1 MENNNNSIRGFA
13 LSPVQAAVWDVAQAQ
28 PGNIAAT
35 IRLNGNVN
43 VPQLQ
48 QAIHQLAAQQEVL
61 ALQLQIS
68 PALQYPLQA
77 PVNNP
82 SDIPVEVFTAVHA
95 GNAVE
100 EWNAYKQE
108 WLQQPIPAKNNILWN
123 NILFQVNAHEWEWCI
138 KAHPVLLD
146 GASFSI
152 LLQQLVN
159 IYEQTAVDEAE
170 TPITYINYASWQNG
184 LLQNPEPEAIRFWNG
199 FSNHLFQKS
208 LVPLERNTGNAA
220 TIHNRSLLVPDTYAK
235 TLEANAA
242 ANNVT
247 VANLLATLF
256 MRFLA
261 GFENP
266 ENIVL
271 GWRYFGRLYAELA
284 ATAGNMTKLLPLVM
298 PAETLKKENGF
309 AALQQQV
316 EELSDW
322 ADYYTLANAGKPQEE
337 RFAYAFDF
345 IAAEQ
350 YITTGNGIA
359 AAVNDIRIFPE
370 AALLHLVCQQKPAG
384 MQFDFYYNENR
395 YNTAIINAVT
405 NQWKK
410 FLGKYVALLPEN
422 DVPHVVKGRDV
433 WTSQVQPVTVL
444 QQLRTQ
450 VQLQPHAPAL
460 VYRSNVLTYAQVEE
474 RTNALAA
481 LLQQRYHIQPGD
493 RVAILLNRS
502 EWLPLSIWAVLKAGA
517 AYVPV
522 DTAYPDERI
531 GQILHASEA
540 RLVISENAV
549 WNTKKALAA
558 SENVLITDA
567 LTASDFNNV
576 LQPVAANLSALAYII
591 FTSGSTGKPKGVMI
605 NHESLTGYIQWCRQY
620 YLQPGEN
627 DNWALFTSVA
637 FDLTVT
643 SIFTPLC
650 NGQAVY
656 IGDSDK
662 PVHVLLHEFVDANS
676 PTAVEILKVTPS
688 HVAMLKGSAI
698 TATKVKKIIIG
709 GEALEWEH
717 IHILRNLNPAM
728 RIYNEYGPTE
738 ATVGCIVQEIKD
750 TDYRILIG
758 EPVANTEVCVL
769 NNELNTVEA
778 GCTGELYL
786 GGKCLAQGYWGQP
799 ELTAD
804 RFVQLPW
811 DKENRT
817 WYKTGD
823 LVRQD
828 ADGIFDY
835 LGRADLQIK
844 IRGYRVEPGDIQAAL
859 LALPGIRLAHAGLVK
874 DGENSFLAAYI
885 QAETPQDAAAL
896 SHQLGAKLPAYMVP
910 SQYVFLDAL
919 PLTPNGKVD
928 DKTLEKLALE
938 QRNKAERPYV
948 APASLLE
955 EKLQQLWQDILNI
968 PRISTADDFFLL
980 GGNSLNFSQLILR
993 IHQQLGMKV
1002 NFAQFFNYTNIAAQ
1016 GAYITQLDAGAGGD
1030 VADDIEIAPEAGDYP
1045 VTPAQKSIWKAC
1057 QVQLGSIAYHMPGV
1071 LELKG
1076 EVNVPAL
1083 QQAAQQLLQR
1093 HDSLRTV
1100 FVTNAA
1106 GEIRQVILPA
1116 DGLRQV
1122 LLYENRQ
1129 EDKQNN
1135 VLQNR
1140 MLEEIRAPFQLAA
1153 EPLVRLKLWQTAA
1166 SEYLMVYTIHHLVG
1180 DGWSMKVF
1188 FDELLLIYQSVI
1200 ANTPALPALNFQYKD
1215 YTNWLLQQLNSAEG
1229 KVAQQYWLQQFEE
1242 APQVLNLATDFIRPS
1257 QKNYLGH
1264 TMHFVFT
1271 PEETAALY
1279 KLAETYSGTLFM
1291 SLLTLLNALLYKYT
1305 GQHDIVIGSPI
1316 AGRSRVE
1323 WEPQI
1328 GLYANTLAL
1337 RNRFDGE
1344 ADVAELYSIVRRNT
1358 LDAYNYQLYPFD
1370 YLLEQLN
1377 LPYDPSRS
1385 PLFDV
1390 MIVLQNAAYQPKA
1403 RQLPSLL
1410 VDRYKADLSSSKYDF
1425 CFFFIEHENALHL
1438 NIEYDTALFREK
1450 TVQAFFDNL
1459 RFVLPQLT
1467 ENKQL
1472 DDMYLQV
1479 SQEEEDE
1486 INNFLMRMD
1495 LHRGS

>member
-1 MENNNNSIRGFA
+1 MENNNTSLQGFA
-13 LSPVQAAVWDVAQAQ
+13 LSPVQAAVWDVAQVQ
-28 PGNIAAT
+28 PGNAAAT
-35 IRLNGNVN
+35 IRLNGTIDI
-43 VPQLQ
+43 PRFQ
-48 QAIHQLAAQQEVL
+48 QALNELAAKQEVL
-61 ALQLQIS
+61 ALQLQMS
-68 PALQYPLQA
+68 AALQYPLQA
-77 PVNNP
+77 PVNNT
-82 SDIPVEVFTAVHA
+82 IPVEVYTAA
-95 GNAVE
+95 NADKAPE
-100 EWNAYKQE
+100 EWNHFQQL
-108 WLQQPIPAKNNILWN
+108 WLQQPVTARNQFLWSN
-123 NILFQVNAHEWEWCI
+123 LLFQVDTREWEWCI

-146 GASFSI
+146 GASFSL
-152 LLQQLVN
+152 LLQQLLA
-159 IYEQTAVDEAE
+159 IYQQTPVVETEA
-170 TPITYINYASWQNG
+170 PITYINYAGWQNG
-184 LLQNPEPEAIRFWNG
+184 LLQNPEPEAVRFWNG
-199 FSNHLFQKS
+199 FGNELFNKS
-208 LVPLERNTGNAA
+208 LVPLERNTGNAPA
-220 TIHNRSLLVPDTYAK
+220 IKCRSVYVQGAYTQA
-235 TLEANAA
+235 LEARATTNG
-242 ANNVT
+242 VT
-247 VANLLATLF
+247 VANLLAALF
-256 MRFLA
+256 MRFLS

-266 ENIVL
+266 ENVVL

-298 PAETLKKENGF
+298 PTATLKNGNAF
-309 AALQQQV
+309 ATLQQQV

-322 ADYYTLANAGKPQEE
+322 ADYYSLANAGKAREE

-345 IAAEQ
+345 IPAEQ
-350 YITTGNGIA
+350 YNTMGAVITA
-359 AAVNDIRIFPE
+359 AINDIRLFPE

-384 MQFDFYYNENR
+384 IQFDFYYNESR
-395 YNTAIINAVT
+395 YNVAIINAVT

-410 FLGKYVALLPEN
+410 FLGKFVALLPEN
-422 DVPHVVKGRDV
+422 DVPHVVKGRDA

-450 VQLQPHAPAL
+450 VQLQPQALAL
-460 VYRSNVLTYAQVEE
+460 VYKNTRLTYAQVEE

-481 LLQQRYHIQPGD
+481 LLQQRYQIQPGD

-522 DTAYPDERI
+522 DTTYPDQRI
-531 GQILHASEA
+531 EQILHASEA
-540 RLVISENAV
+540 KLVISEQAV
-549 WNTKKALAA
+549 WEGKKALAA
-558 SENVLITDA
+558 SGEVLLTDT
-567 LTASDFNNV
+567 LTAADVSNV
-576 LQPVAANLSALAYII
+576 IQPVEDNLAALAYII

-620 YLQPGEN
+620 YLQPGEQ

-650 NGQAVY
+650 NGQTVY

-662 PVHVLLHEFVDANS
+662 PVHVLLHEFVDAS
-676 PTAVEILKVTPS
+676 SSTAVEILKVTPS
-688 HVAMLKGSAI
+688 HVAMLKGAPI
-698 TATKVKKIIIG
+698 TATRVKKIIIG

-717 IHILRNLNPAM
+717 IHILRNLNPDM

-758 EPVANTEVCVL
+758 EPVANTEVCIL

-786 GGKCLAQGYWGQP
+786 GGKCLALGYWGQP
-799 ELTAD
+799 ELTAE
-804 RFVQLPW
+804 RFVHLPW
-811 DKENRT
+811 DQDNRT

-828 ADGIFDY
+828 ADGVFDY

-859 LALPGIRLAHAGLVK
+859 LALPGIRLAHVGLVK
-874 DGENSFLAAYI
+874 EGENSFLAAYI
-885 QAETPQDAAAL
+885 QAETPQDTTAL
-896 SHQLGAKLPAYMVP
+896 SHQLAARLPAYMVP

-938 QRNKAERPYV
+938 QRKQAERPYV

-1002 NFAQFFNYTNIAAQ
+1002 NFAQFFNYTTLLAQAGYIA
-1016 GAYITQLDAGAGGD
+1016 QLDAHTASHTGE
-1030 VADDIEIAPEAGDYP
+1030 VIAVVPEAADYP
-1045 VTPAQKSIWKAC
+1045 VTPAQKSIWKAS

-1076 EVNVPAL
+1076 EVNIAAL

-1100 FVTNAA
+1100 FRTNAA
-1106 GEIRQVILPA
+1106 GEVRQVILPA
-1116 DGLRQV
+1116 NSLPLV
-1122 LLYENRQ
+1122 LQYENRQ
-1129 EDKQNN
+1129 QDKLNN
-1135 VLQNR
+1135 VLQSLL
-1140 MLEEIRAPFQLAA
+1140 LEEIRAPFQLAND
-1153 EPLVRLKLWQTAA
+1153 PLVRLKLWQTEAQ
-1166 SEYLMVYTIHHLVG
+1166 EYLMVYTIHHLVG

-1188 FDELLLIYQSVI
+1188 FDELLLIYQAI
-1200 ANTPALPALNFQYKD
+1200 IQNTAALPALAWQYKD
-1215 YTNWLLQQLNSAEG
+1215 YTNWLLQQLDSAEG
-1229 KVAQQYWLQQFEE
+1229 AVARQYWLQQFEE

-1264 TMHFVFT
+1264 TMHFAFT
-1271 PEETAALY
+1271 AEETVVLY

-1291 SLLTLLNALLYKYT
+1291 SLLTLLNALFYKYT

-1358 LDAYNYQLYPFD
+1358 LDAYSYQLYPFD

-1438 NIEYDTALFREK
+1438 NIEYDTALFKEK
-1450 TVQAFFDNL
+1450 TVQGLFDNL
-1459 RFVLPQLT
+1459 RFLLTQLA

-1472 DDMYLQV
+1472 DDLYLQV

-1486 INNFLMRMD
+1486 INNFLLKMD